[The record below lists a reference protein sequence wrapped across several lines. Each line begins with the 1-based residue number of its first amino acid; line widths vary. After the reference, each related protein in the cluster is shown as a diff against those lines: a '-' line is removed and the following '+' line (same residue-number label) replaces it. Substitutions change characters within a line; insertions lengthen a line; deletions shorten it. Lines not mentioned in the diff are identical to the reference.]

1 MRRWPLIVFSAL
13 LIASLTIVVALGREV
28 QSDLDALATAENDNV
43 SWLMS
48 QLETELLRLEVA
60 VVEAETETGG
70 SLGTVR
76 NRFDI
81 FYSRAATLSESPIFS
96 FLREDPAAQPALAA
110 VTAFLDRVTPIVDGA
125 DAELQ
130 AALPVLQ
137 AQLQTLRPEV
147 RELALSGIQRFA
159 QQDAD
164 RRDALAATLLRLA
177 TTLFLLFF
185 VVLLAVVF
193 VMKMFRQGQRF
204 AAENQAVRSRFEAAI
219 TSSLDAVLVVDTA
232 GRILDYNG
240 AAEEVFG
247 YSHREALG
255 ADMADLIV
263 PEHLRPLHR
272 KGMARFLETG
282 EQKVIGAGRVRL
294 EGLRKSQ
301 ETFPVELSISL
312 AETEGET
319 VFVSYLR
326 DITEELEAE
335 EALRAARDQAQESEK
350 AKSDLLTV
358 MSHEMRTP
366 LNGILGSIELI
377 DQGNLSD
384 RQKRHLKSIT
394 VSGELLLSHV
404 TDVLDFSRLS
414 AGNALQNQDVFVL
427 SDVVNEAATS
437 LSANANARDN
447 KVRVEF
453 LSGDPG
459 WVVGYK
465 TALQQCLVNLLGNA
479 IKFTQNGSVTVEV
492 ERLQSDNV
500 VEFRVS
506 DTGVGIAPDYLEVIF
521 EEFVMIDTA
530 FARESSGTGLGLA
543 ITKRLVEAMGGEIS
557 AESIEG
563 EGSLFTMRIPLPVAQ
578 SDHASNRD
586 AANVAGTEIPAG
598 KTALVVDDNEINR
611 MILTDMLHDLG
622 LQVEEAADGYTALDL
637 LAKRPFD
644 VLLLDI
650 SMPGIDGIETLN
662 RFRALDVDWC
672 ALPAIAVTAH
682 AAKED
687 HEAILKASFQ
697 DLLVKPVPLSR
708 VRTAVAAALSPAGPG
723 RATSEPEQAEI
734 DFKTRFGEEKY
745 HSALADLTDELS
757 TLLVELEQSQTLATE
772 QLQTAHKLSGS
783 AAILGKSN
791 LWQNLQNVQNCP
803 ENSWPEQRDQL
814 LAALREEMDV
824 INL

>member
-1 MRRWPLIVFSAL
+1 MRRWPIIAFTGLLIV
-13 LIASLTIVVALGREV
+13 SLGIVVALGREV
-28 QSDLDALATAENDNV
+28 KSDLDALATAKNDNV

-60 VVEAETETGG
+60 VVEAGAENAET
-70 SLGTVR
+70 LDKVR

-81 FYSRAATLSESPIFS
+81 FYSRAATLSESPVFS
-96 FLREDPAAQPALAA
+96 YLREDPGAQPALAA

-125 DAELQ
+125 DSELR
-130 AALPVLQ
+130 AALPTLRM
-137 AQLQTLRPEV
+137 QLQTLRPEI

-159 QQDAD
+159 QRDAD
-164 RRDALAATLLRLA
+164 RRAALAVTLVRLA
-177 TTLFLLFF
+177 TTLFFLFF
-185 VVLLAVVF
+185 AVLLAVVF
-193 VMKMFRQGQRF
+193 LTKMFRQGQRF
-204 AAENQAVRSRFEAAI
+204 ATENQAVRSRFEAAI
-219 TSSLDAVLVVDTA
+219 SSSLDAVLVVDTE
-232 GRILDYNG
+232 GRILDFNG

-247 YSHREALG
+247 YSHDEALG

-312 AETEGET
+312 AETDGET

-335 EALRAARDQAQESEK
+335 EQLRTARDQAQESEK

-377 DQGNLSD
+377 DQDNLTD
-384 RQKRHLKSIT
+384 RQKRHLKSIA

-414 AGNALQNQDVFVL
+414 AGNALQNQSSFAL
-427 SDVVNEAATS
+427 RDVVNEAATS

-447 KVRVEF
+447 TVRVDF
-453 LSGDPG
+453 LSDDLD
-459 WVVGYK
+459 WVTGYK
-465 TALQQCLVNLLGNA
+465 TALQQCLVNLVGNA
-479 IKFTQNGSVTVEV
+479 IKFTHEGVVTVEV
-492 ERLQSDNV
+492 ERLQADDV

-506 DTGVGIAPDYLEVIF
+506 DTGVGIAPEYMDVIF

-557 AESIEG
+557 AESIVG
-563 EGSLFTMRIPLPVAQ
+563 EGSLFTMNIPLSTVQSGSISDTGATGVESALIPV
-578 SDHASNRD
+578 
-586 AANVAGTEIPAG
+586 G
-598 KTALVVDDNEINR
+598 KAALVVDDNEINR
-611 MILTDMLHDLG
+611 MILTDMLRDLG
-622 LQVEEAADGYTALDL
+622 LEVEEAADGYAALDC
-637 LAKRPFD
+637 LARRPFD

-662 RFRALDVDWC
+662 RLRDMDVDWND
-672 ALPAIAVTAH
+672 LPALAVTAH

-687 HEAILKASFQ
+687 HEAIMQASFH
-697 DLLVKPVPLSR
+697 DLLVKPVPFSR
-708 VRTAVAAALSPAGPG
+708 VRTAVAAALSSDKPISKTA
-723 RATSEPEQAEI
+723 EPEQAEI
-734 DFKTRFGEEKY
+734 DFKARFGAKKY
-745 HSALADLTDELS
+745 DAALADLTCELN
-757 TLLVELEQSQTLATE
+757 ELMEALEKAQSLDKE
-772 QLQTAHKLSGS
+772 HLQTAHKLSGS
-783 AAILGKSN
+783 AAILGKTS

-803 ENSWPEQRDQL
+803 VEEWPVQRERL
-814 LAALREEMDV
+814 LAALGEDRPLV
-824 INL
+824 SL